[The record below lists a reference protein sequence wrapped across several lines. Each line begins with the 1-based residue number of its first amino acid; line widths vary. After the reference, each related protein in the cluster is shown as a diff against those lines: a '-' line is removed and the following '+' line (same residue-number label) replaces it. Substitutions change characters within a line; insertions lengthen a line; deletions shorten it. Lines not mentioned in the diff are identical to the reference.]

1 MFDVRKFRLISD
13 QIEYDELSVILRE
26 LEQVILAGQD
36 AAIVEL
42 GCYEGTTSLFIRRL
56 LGAHTASN
64 AFHVYDSFSGLP
76 QKSTEDLSPA
86 GTQFKKGELQAS
98 KQRLITHFKQAGL
111 QLPIIHKAWFEQLTP
126 EDLPDEICFA
136 FLDGDFYSSI
146 QASLNAIT
154 PRLVKNAVIVIDDY
168 QSEALPGAR
177 KAADEWAHK
186 YNLSIKSE
194 QSLAILKWP
203 Y

>member
-1 MFDVRKFRLISD
+1 M
-13 QIEYDELSVILRE
+13 
-26 LEQVILAGQD
+26 
-36 AAIVEL
+36 
-42 GCYEGTTSLFIRRL
+42 
-56 LGAHTASN
+56 
-64 AFHVYDSFSGLP
+64 
-76 QKSTEDLSPA
+76 
-86 GTQFKKGELQAS
+86 
-98 KQRLITHFKQAGL
+98 